1 MWPTAAPE
9 AHPLAQGDLPERRG
23 ALSGPNPS
31 PLGYRRE
38 PAAAAALCCWPRV
51 ADLADLDHPCRHRHT
66 ESRMRLLQRYCED
79 VCALGD
85 VASSAVMVAF
95 FWPHRTADDMN

>member
-1 MWPTAAPE
+1 MKLKEQRLQLQP
-9 AHPLAQGDLPERRG
+9 
-23 ALSGPNPS
+23 
-31 PLGYRRE
+31 
-38 PAAAAALCCWPRV
+38 
-51 ADLADLDHPCRHRHT
+51 HRHT

-95 FWPHRTADDMN
+95 FWPSEERGDGAVVAPDGSRATMHGE